1 MRDGAL
7 YNLHINFTRPLHTAD
22 KLIEVENSSQHPYL
36 MVQNMEHIMAN
47 GKILIVDDEPSIVN
61 IISAYLKP
69 EGYDI
74 YTAVDGNQAIKAAHA
89 FKPDLV
95 ILDVM
100 LPGMDGIEV
109 LTRLRRDS
117 DVYVILLTA
126 RTEELDRV
134 VGLTV
139 GADDY
144 VTKPFSPRELTAR
157 VKAAFRRL
165 AAGSPERS
173 YEPVYSFKNIRIDK
187 YSRRITVNEQPV
199 ELTSIEFDL
208 LTTLAENRGRVLT
221 REQLLE
227 KVWGGE
233 YFGEMRVVDVHL
245 GHVRQKLGREGL
257 IVTVRGVGY
266 RFEDE
271 PL

>member
-1 MRDGAL
+1 M
-7 YNLHINFTRPLHTAD
+7 IC
-22 KLIEVENSSQHPYL
+22 NSARSVSPIITVTIL
-36 MVQNMEHIMAN
+36 FAKNSMT
-47 GKILIVDDEPSIVN
+47 KILIVDDEPSIVN
-61 IISAYLKP
+61 LVTAYLKP
-69 EGYDI
+69 EGYEV
-74 YTAVDGNQAIKAAHA
+74 YTAVDGPSGLKAARA

-95 ILDVM
+95 ILDIM
-100 LPGMDGIEV
+100 LPGMDGLEV
-109 LTRLRRDS
+109 LSRLRRES
-117 DVYVILLTA
+117 EVYVILLTA
-126 RTEELDRV
+126 KTEETDKI
-134 VGLTV
+134 VGLSV

-157 VKAAFRRL
+157 IKAALRRIQTGTKTDSNIYSFRRL
-165 AAGSPERS
+165 HMDVGA
-173 YEPVYSFKNIRIDK
+173 RIVSVDD
-187 YSRRITVNEQPV
+187 VPV
-199 ELTSIEFDL
+199 ELTAIEFDL
-208 LTTLAENRGRVLT
+208 LKALVENRGRVLS

-245 GHVRQKLGREGL
+245 GHIRQKLGREDL